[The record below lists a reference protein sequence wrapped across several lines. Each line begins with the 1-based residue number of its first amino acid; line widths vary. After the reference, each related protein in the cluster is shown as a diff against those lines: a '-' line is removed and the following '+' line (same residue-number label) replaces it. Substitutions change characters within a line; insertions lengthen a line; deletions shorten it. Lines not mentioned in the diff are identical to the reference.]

1 MKKTVNSYDQV
12 VDVDTLRETA
22 LDFAESGFRVM
33 RLHAID
39 SKGNCSC
46 GWDDCKNPGKHPSS
60 KNWAQ
65 MPAMSV
71 DAIDALFEAGSIRH
85 GMGVILDTN
94 IVIVDID
101 VKNGGLASLEKLE
114 TDLGETLEHNSTFI
128 VDSGS
133 GGGSRHYWFSKDEN
147 VKVKK
152 TTKEYPGIDFLSA
165 GCFVVMPNSVHKS
178 GNTYSFPYAKK
189 ANPAKLTEAPQDL
202 IDIIERR
209 HSISEASSEP
219 GSCEIAEL
227 REALAAIPN
236 DGTTDYDETWL
247 PIGMALHHETS
258 GNEHGFMLWLEWS
271 EKGPKHDDGQMR
283 YKWESFAKG
292 GYGGSSFTGGTIFH
306 MAHEAGWSRN
316 YELSV
321 DLTPFLNGILQGEVQ
336 QLEIKKEDGQ
346 VYKSNK
352 IPDALKSAPGMV
364 GIVCDYIMSQAP
376 KPLYL
381 PSLAAA
387 LSYCGT
393 VLGRDYRTNQDNYT
407 GTYTIIVA
415 PTGAGKEKP
424 RSMIKDIL
432 VNTGQSKVVSS
443 SPTSKGAIS
452 TALIECPR
460 IQFQIDEIGHFIE
473 SGNGRNASQNKVD
486 VRSALMEL
494 YGLCGSTFLP
504 EKYSRMGEYKSG
516 FQGEGDTEKVDLTIQ
531 KPFVSVFGMTT
542 PAKLID
548 SMTKMMIQDGFIN
561 RFTIVQAQEGRQ
573 KMQTIVHRPI
583 PQSVLNWT
591 ETARNR
597 STGSL
602 GAGLRDTFNIKSSE
616 NVLDFSAES
625 LELISKFE
633 DRIIAKQNKL
643 EKEGLDELYSRTVEQ
658 AMRYSLIVELA
669 LRPNSDVV
677 QQDSVKWAIEY
688 VIYNAEQFEKLVKFE
703 LVETKHEAQ
712 YKDGYKAISQY
723 KEKGIAHS
731 DLMKMSPYR
740 GLKMHERDDIIKYL
754 VDSEQ
759 IIIDHAQTGG
769 KPKKTYYSTEFV
781 SVIEKEIKA

>member
-1 MKKTVNSYDQV
+1 MEQTNSYDMQA
-12 VDVDTLRETA
+12 DVDTLKETA
-22 LDFAESGFRVM
+22 LDFAEAGFRVM
-33 RLHAID
+33 RLHHINHD
-39 SKGNCSC
+39 GSC
-46 GWDDCKNPGKHPSS
+46 GCGWQDCKNPGKHPSS
-60 KNWAQ
+60 KKWAQ
-65 MPAMSV
+65 MPAMTT
-71 DAIDALFEAGSIRH
+71 DAVEAIFDAGSVRH
-85 GMGVILDTN
+85 GMGVILDSN

-101 VKNGGLASLEKLE
+101 TKNGGLKSLEKLE
-114 TDLGETLEHNSTFI
+114 QDLGETLEHSSTFI

-133 GGGSRHYWFSKDEN
+133 GSGSRHYWFSKDED
-147 VKVKK
+147 VKIKK

-178 GNTYSFPYAKK
+178 GNTYSFPFSKK
-189 ANPAKLTEAPQDL
+189 SNPEKLTAAPQEL

-209 HSISEASSEP
+209 HSISETNSEP

-227 REALAAIPN
+227 REALEAIPN
-236 DGTTDYDETWL
+236 DDNTEYDETWL

-258 GNEHGFMLWLEWS
+258 GSEHGFTLWIEWS
-271 EKGPKHDDGQMR
+271 EKGTKHDDSQMR
-283 YKWESFAKG
+283 YKWDSFANG
-292 GYGGSSFTGGTIFH
+292 GYGGSKYTGGTIFH
-306 MAHEAGWSRN
+306 MAHEAGWTRN

-321 DLTPFLNGILQGEVQ
+321 DLSPFLNRMAKGDVQ
-336 QLEIKKEDGQ
+336 QLEIKKEDGK

-352 IPDALKSAPGMV
+352 IPDTLKNAPGMI

-387 LSYCGT
+387 LTYCGT

-407 GTYTIIVA
+407 GTYTIVVA

-473 SGNGRNASQNKVD
+473 SGNGRNASQNKID
-486 VRSALMEL
+486 VRSSLMEL

-516 FQGEGDTEKVDLTIQ
+516 IQNDSDIEKVDLTIQ

-542 PAKLID
+542 PAKLIE

-573 KMQTIVHRPI
+573 KMQNITHRPT

-597 STGSL
+597 SSSAL
-602 GAGLRDTFNIKSSE
+602 GAGLRDTFNIKTQE
-616 NVLDFSAES
+616 NILDFSEES

-633 DRIIAKQNKL
+633 DKIIAKQNEL
-643 EKEGLDELYSRTVEQ
+643 EKTGLDELYSRTVEQ

-669 LRPNSDVV
+669 QRPESNTV
-677 QQDSVKWAIEY
+677 QKDSVKWAIEY

-703 LVETKHEAQ
+703 LVETRHEAL
-712 YKDGYKAISQY
+712 YNDGYKVIANT
-723 KEKGIAHS
+723 KGKGMSHS
-731 DLMKMSPYR
+731 DLMGLAPFR
-740 GLKMHERDDIIKYL
+740 GLKANERKEIIDYL
-754 VDSEQ
+754 VDSER
-759 IIIDHAQTGG
+759 IIVDNVATGG
-769 KPKKTYYSTEFV
+769 KPKKIYYSTEFV
-781 SVIEKEIKA
+781 TIKKEEE